1 MLLIF
6 AAPILI
12 LVLVLAVP
20 IAYRYFWPIKVKR
33 PRLFLRITLATGL
46 VVAGVAIYWFLGA
59 LIGIG
64 VTRAAPPQTAAA
76 NAAFEAVL
84 RNRLLVGAVFGVL
97 TEYLLCRITQ
107 TIMDT

>member
-12 LVLVLAVP
+12 LGLVLAVP

-64 VTRAAPPQTAAA
+64 VTHASPQTAAA
-76 NAAFEAVL
+76 NAAFESVL
-84 RNRLLVGAVFGVL
+84 RNRLLVAAVFAVL